1 MENYVD
7 VATVKDYEFIDF
19 TNRINNLDVHFVSH
33 IQIKEKHNVTNLYN
47 YLFYVLEHLFLF
59 HLKNE

>member
-19 TNRINNLDVHFVSH
+19 TNRINNLDVHFVGH
-33 IQIKEKHNVTNLYN
+33 IQNR
-47 YLFYVLEHLFLF
+47 FG
-59 HLKNE
+59 